1 MFNLIAITKEV
12 YEAGADSKTRD
23 EYNWNTI
30 PHFKKLTHKSAYL
43 ISKHDAS
50 CMLRTP
56 RTCLFKFD
64 TFLCV
69 LVFVF
74 FFQFFK
80 QRRETT
86 TFKSFGASQLICQFE
101 LKFSLAFQFLLLF
114 RAQLFK
120 ARVSLSWTR
129 GNFNCYLVTVNGGL
143 FTRLRFNE
151 NKFVL

>member
-1 MFNLIAITKEV
+1 MKQV
-12 YEAGADSKTRD
+12 SEAGGDSKTMD

-56 RTCLFKFD
+56 RTCLLKFD

-69 LVFVF
+69 F
-74 FFQFFK
+74 FFK

-86 TFKSFGASQLICQFE
+86 TFKSFGTSQLIEKFE
-101 LKFSLAFQFLLLF
+101 LKFSPAFQFLFLF

-120 ARVSLSWTR
+120 ARVS
-129 GNFNCYLVTVNGGL
+129 
-143 FTRLRFNE
+143 
-151 NKFVL
+151 